1 MTVEYSTL
9 SAEPGRIRVRRGPI
23 QRLLEEPVE
32 VVDQVTLEEGIEF
45 ILQSPKNAQ
54 RAVVAPSDSASLAVA
69 AKLPRALLTPDEL
82 EALRS
87 RIAIADLPKNP
98 NFDRFSDAQRIQQAD
113 LQRSRNEVRSSAI
126 AGVVF
131 IVIIAVFAALTR

>member
-1 MTVEYSTL
+1 M
-9 SAEPGRIRVRRGPI
+9 
-23 QRLLEEPVE
+23 E

-69 AKLPRALLTPDEL
+69 AKLPRALLAPDEL